1 MGIYRKYFQK
11 YKIPFL
17 TAIFCVS
24 CEAFCDLLGPT
35 LMARIIDSGIE
46 QQNVDQVLH
55 FGGLMILVTAV
66 GAVFAVTRNILA
78 SNVSQRAGK
87 DLRGDLF
94 EKIMNFSE
102 TGADRIES
110 GSLITRMSNDTTQV
124 VQFINGIMRIFMKA
138 PVTCIGSIILATF
151 LNWRLSFII
160 YGVVAAVA
168 GMIILSMKL
177 SYPRFAALQ
186 KAMDK
191 VNRVVQEYLIGVR
204 LVKAFGTYAKE
215 EKQFDDVNGN
225 LMDSSIRAQTIITYI
240 APVLNLTV
248 GIGTAAAIYLGSR
261 LFSIELA
268 NPGDISAFTIYL
280 AQILSSLLIITNI
293 FNTFVR
299 TKASTQR
306 IKEVL
311 DQEEDYNLL
320 FTSCPV
326 TRSAM
331 HTKCCDNGPG
341 AKPGTGSVSG
351 PGIQKDCRLDG
362 EVAFSHVTFSYPG
375 GSGLPVLEDVSFHIR
390 PGRSLAVIGPTGS
403 GKSTLAWL
411 LLRFYD
417 ADEGEVLLD
426 GQDIRRMDVRTVR
439 QNIALVPQKP
449 MLFSGTVLENLR
461 WGKGDAG
468 KAEAEDA
475 MLAAEGDFILQA
487 PEGLDKNLGS
497 AGVNLSGGQKQRISI
512 ARGIIKNA
520 PVLVLDDATSALD
533 AITEARVRK
542 NLLSGRQKR
551 TTVFITQRCTT
562 AMAADDIL
570 VLENGRCMGYGTHEE
585 LMENCLIYQ
594 EIYQSQI
601 EGRKENIAQPS
612 EDDLAENM
620 VSAAMCQTGRE
631 VSADGR

>member
-1 MGIYRKYFQK
+1 MGIYRKYFQR

-46 QQNVDQVLH
+46 QQNVEQVLH
-55 FGGLMILVTAV
+55 FGGLMILVTGV

-94 EKIMNFSE
+94 EKVMKFSE

-204 LVKAFGTYAKE
+204 LVKAFGTYDKE

-225 LMDSSIRAQTIITYI
+225 LMDSSIRAQMIITYI

-311 DQEEDYNLL
+311 DQEEDC
-320 FTSCPV
+320 CPQDCSPQDFRKN
-326 TRSAM
+326 TR
-331 HTKCCDNGPG
+331 KQL
-341 AKPGTGSVSG
+341 SG
-351 PGIQKDCRLDG
+351 QWRG

-417 ADEGEVLLD
+417 VDGGEVLLD
-426 GQDIRRMDVRTVR
+426 GQDIRGIDVRAVR

-461 WGKGDAG
+461 WGKSDAG

-475 MLAAEGDFILQA
+475 VLAAEGAFILQA

-542 NLLSGRQKR
+542 NLLSGR
-551 TTVFITQRCTT
+551 
-562 AMAADDIL
+562 
-570 VLENGRCMGYGTHEE
+570 
-585 LMENCLIYQ
+585 
-594 EIYQSQI
+594 
-601 EGRKENIAQPS
+601 
-612 EDDLAENM
+612 
-620 VSAAMCQTGRE
+620 
-631 VSADGR
+631 

>member
-1 MGIYRKYFQK
+1 MGIYGKYFKK

-46 QQNVDQVLH
+46 RQDTGQVLH
-55 FGGLMILVTAV
+55 FGALMILVTGA
-66 GAVFAVTRNILA
+66 GAVFAVIRNILA

-94 EKIMNFSE
+94 EKIMHFSE
-102 TGADRIES
+102 AGADRIES

-124 VQFINGIMRIFMKA
+124 IQFINGIMRIFMKA

-168 GMIILSMKL
+168 AMIILSMKL
-177 SYPRFAALQ
+177 SYPRFAVLQ
-186 KAMDK
+186 KAMDQ

-204 LVKAFGTYAKE
+204 LVKAFGTYE
-215 EKQFDDVNGN
+215 EEENQFNNVNRN
-225 LMDSSIRAQTIITYI
+225 LMDSSIRAQMIITYI
-240 APVLNLTV
+240 APILNLTV
-248 GIGTAAAIYLGSR
+248 GIGTAAAVYLGAR
-261 LFSIELA
+261 LFKIELA
-268 NPGDISAFTIYL
+268 NPGDISAFIIYM

-311 DQEEDYNLL
+311 DQEEDLSL
-320 FTSCPV
+320 PE
-326 TRSAM
+326 
-331 HTKCCDNGPG
+331 GG
-341 AKPGTGSVSG
+341 AYQADGSGSG
-351 PGIQKDCRLDG
+351 EEGRLKG
-362 EVAFSHVTFSYPG
+362 EVTFSHVTFSYPG

-426 GQDIRRMDVRTVR
+426 GTDVRRMDVRTVR

-461 WGKGDAG
+461 WGKSDA
-468 KAEAEDA
+468 KKKEAEAA
-475 MLAAEGDFILQA
+475 LQAAEGAFILQA
-487 PEGLDKNLGS
+487 AEGLDKNLGS

-520 PVLVLDDATSALD
+520 SVLVLDDATSALD

-542 NLLSGRQKR
+542 NLLQGRQKR

-570 VLENGRCMGYGTHEE
+570 VLENGRCMGYGTHKE
-585 LMENCLIYQ
+585 LMENCRIYQ

-601 EGRKENIAQPS
+601 EGRKEADSIKG
-612 EDDLAENM
+612 ENALEERTDR
-620 VSAAMCQTGRE
+620 AAMCQNSGE
-631 VSADGR
+631 VRTDGR

>member
-1 MGIYRKYFQK
+1 MGIYGKYFQK

-46 QQNVDQVLH
+46 RQDTGQVLH
-55 FGGLMILVTAV
+55 FGALMILVTGA
-66 GAVFAVTRNILA
+66 GAVFAVIRNILA

-94 EKIMNFSE
+94 EKIMHFSE
-102 TGADRIES
+102 AGADRIES

-124 VQFINGIMRIFMKA
+124 IQFINGIMRIFMKA

-168 GMIILSMKL
+168 AMIILSMKL
-177 SYPRFAALQ
+177 SYPRFAVLQ
-186 KAMDK
+186 KAMDQ

-204 LVKAFGTYAKE
+204 LVKAFGTYE
-215 EKQFDDVNGN
+215 EEENQFNNVNRN
-225 LMDSSIRAQTIITYI
+225 LMDSSIRAQMIITYI
-240 APVLNLTV
+240 APILNLTV
-248 GIGTAAAIYLGSR
+248 GIGTAAAVYLGAR
-261 LFSIELA
+261 LFKIELA
-268 NPGDISAFTIYL
+268 NPGDISAFIIYM

-311 DQEEDYNLL
+311 DQEEDLSLPEEMAYQADG
-320 FTSCPV
+320 S
-326 TRSAM
+326 
-331 HTKCCDNGPG
+331 
-341 AKPGTGSVSG
+341 GTGEEG
-351 PGIQKDCRLDG
+351 RLKG

-426 GQDIRRMDVRTVR
+426 GTDVRRMDVRTVR

-461 WGKGDAG
+461 WGKSDA
-468 KAEAEDA
+468 KKKEAEAA
-475 MLAAEGDFILQA
+475 LQAAEGSFILQA
-487 PEGLDKNLGS
+487 AEGLDKNLGS
-497 AGVNLSGGQKQRISI
+497 AGVNLSGGQKQRVSI

-542 NLLSGRQKR
+542 NLLQGRQKR

-585 LMENCLIYQ
+585 LMENCRIYQ

-601 EGRKENIAQPS
+601 EGR
-612 EDDLAENM
+612 
-620 VSAAMCQTGRE
+620 R
-631 VSADGR
+631 

>member
-1 MGIYRKYFQK
+1 MGIYGKYFKK

-46 QQNVDQVLH
+46 RQDTGQVLH
-55 FGGLMILVTAV
+55 FGALMILVTGA
-66 GAVFAVTRNILA
+66 GAVFAVIRNILA

-94 EKIMNFSE
+94 EKIMHFSE
-102 TGADRIES
+102 AGADRIES

-124 VQFINGIMRIFMKA
+124 IQFINGIMRIFMKA

-168 GMIILSMKL
+168 AMIILSMKL
-177 SYPRFAALQ
+177 SYPRFAVLQ
-186 KAMDK
+186 KAMDQ

-204 LVKAFGTYAKE
+204 LVKAFGTYE
-215 EKQFDDVNGN
+215 EEENQFNNVNRN
-225 LMDSSIRAQTIITYI
+225 LMDSSIRAQMIITYI
-240 APVLNLTV
+240 APILNLTV
-248 GIGTAAAIYLGSR
+248 GIGTAAAVYLGAR
-261 LFSIELA
+261 LFKIELA
-268 NPGDISAFTIYL
+268 NPGDISAFIIYM

-311 DQEEDYNLL
+311 DQEEDLSL
-320 FTSCPV
+320 PE
-326 TRSAM
+326 
-331 HTKCCDNGPG
+331 GG
-341 AKPGTGSVSG
+341 AYQADGSGSG
-351 PGIQKDCRLDG
+351 EEGRLKG
-362 EVAFSHVTFSYPG
+362 EVTFSHVTFSYPG

-426 GQDIRRMDVRTVR
+426 GTDVRRMDVRTVR

-461 WGKGDAG
+461 WGKSDA
-468 KAEAEDA
+468 KKKEAEAA
-475 MLAAEGDFILQA
+475 LQAAEGAFILQA
-487 PEGLDKNLGS
+487 AEGLDKNLGS

-520 PVLVLDDATSALD
+520 SVLVLDDATSALD
-533 AITEARVRK
+533 ANTEARVRK
-542 NLLSGRQKR
+542 NLLQGRQKR

-570 VLENGRCMGYGTHEE
+570 VLENGRCMGYGTHKE
-585 LMENCLIYQ
+585 LMENCRIYQ

-601 EGRKENIAQPS
+601 EGRKEADSIKG
-612 EDDLAENM
+612 ENALEE
-620 VSAAMCQTGRE
+620 STDRAAMCQNSGE
-631 VSADGR
+631 VRTDGR

>member
-1 MGIYRKYFQK
+1 MGIYGKYFKK

-46 QQNVDQVLH
+46 RQDTGQVLH
-55 FGGLMILVTAV
+55 FGALMILVTGA
-66 GAVFAVTRNILA
+66 GAVFAVIRNILA

-94 EKIMNFSE
+94 EKIMHFSE
-102 TGADRIES
+102 AGADRIES

-124 VQFINGIMRIFMKA
+124 IQFINGIMRIFMKA

-168 GMIILSMKL
+168 AMIILSMKL
-177 SYPRFAALQ
+177 SYPRFAVLQ
-186 KAMDK
+186 KAMDQ

-204 LVKAFGTYAKE
+204 LVKAFGTYE
-215 EKQFDDVNGN
+215 EEENQFNNVNRN
-225 LMDSSIRAQTIITYI
+225 LMDSSIRAQRIITYI
-240 APVLNLTV
+240 APILNLTV
-248 GIGTAAAIYLGSR
+248 GIGTAAAVYLGAR
-261 LFSIELA
+261 LFKIELA
-268 NPGDISAFTIYL
+268 NPGDISAFIIYM

-311 DQEEDYNLL
+311 DQEEDLSL
-320 FTSCPV
+320 PE
-326 TRSAM
+326 
-331 HTKCCDNGPG
+331 GG
-341 AKPGTGSVSG
+341 AYQADGSGSG
-351 PGIQKDCRLDG
+351 EEGRLKG
-362 EVAFSHVTFSYPG
+362 EVTFSHVTFSYPG

-426 GQDIRRMDVRTVR
+426 GTDVRRMDVRTVR

-461 WGKGDAG
+461 WGKSDA
-468 KAEAEDA
+468 KKKEAEAA
-475 MLAAEGDFILQA
+475 LQAAEGAFILQA
-487 PEGLDKNLGS
+487 AEGLDKNLGS

-520 PVLVLDDATSALD
+520 SVLVLDDATSALD

-542 NLLSGRQKR
+542 NLLQGRQKR

-570 VLENGRCMGYGTHEE
+570 VLENGRCMGYGTHKE
-585 LMENCLIYQ
+585 LMENCRIYQ

-601 EGRKENIAQPS
+601 EGRKEADSIKG
-612 EDDLAENM
+612 ENALEE
-620 VSAAMCQTGRE
+620 STDRAAMCQNSGE
-631 VSADGR
+631 VRTDGR

>member
-1 MGIYRKYFQK
+1 MGIYGKYFQK

-46 QQNVDQVLH
+46 RQDTGQVLH
-55 FGGLMILVTAV
+55 FGALMILVTGA
-66 GAVFAVTRNILA
+66 GAVFAVIRNILA

-94 EKIMNFSE
+94 EKIMHFSE
-102 TGADRIES
+102 AGADRIES

-124 VQFINGIMRIFMKA
+124 IQFINGIMRIFMKA

-168 GMIILSMKL
+168 AMIILSMKF
-177 SYPRFAALQ
+177 SYPRFAVLQ
-186 KAMDK
+186 KAMDQ

-204 LVKAFGTYAKE
+204 LVKAFGTYE
-215 EKQFDDVNGN
+215 EEENQFNNVNRN
-225 LMDSSIRAQTIITYI
+225 LMDSSIRAQMIITYI
-240 APVLNLTV
+240 APILNLTV
-248 GIGTAAAIYLGSR
+248 GIGTAAAVYLGAR
-261 LFSIELA
+261 LFKIELA
-268 NPGDISAFTIYL
+268 NPGDISAFIIYM

-311 DQEEDYNLL
+311 DQEEDLSLPEEMAYQAD
-320 FTSCPV
+320 
-326 TRSAM
+326 RS
-331 HTKCCDNGPG
+331 
-341 AKPGTGSVSG
+341 GSEEEG
-351 PGIQKDCRLDG
+351 RLKG
-362 EVAFSHVTFSYPG
+362 EVTFSHVTFSYPG

-426 GQDIRRMDVRTVR
+426 GTDVRRMDVRTVR

-461 WGKGDAG
+461 WGKSDA
-468 KAEAEDA
+468 KKKEAEAA
-475 MLAAEGDFILQA
+475 LQAAEGSFILQA
-487 PEGLDKNLGS
+487 AEGLDKNLGS

-542 NLLSGRQKR
+542 NLLQGRQKR

-585 LMENCLIYQ
+585 LMENCRIYQ

-601 EGRKENIAQPS
+601 EGR
-612 EDDLAENM
+612 
-620 VSAAMCQTGRE
+620 R
-631 VSADGR
+631 

>member
-1 MGIYRKYFQK
+1 MGIYGKYFKK

-46 QQNVDQVLH
+46 RQDTGQVLH
-55 FGGLMILVTAV
+55 FGALMILVTGA
-66 GAVFAVTRNILA
+66 GAVFAVIRNILA

-94 EKIMNFSE
+94 EKIMHFSE
-102 TGADRIES
+102 AGADRIES

-124 VQFINGIMRIFMKA
+124 IQFINGIMRIFMKA

-168 GMIILSMKL
+168 AMIILSMKL
-177 SYPRFAALQ
+177 SYPRFAVLQ
-186 KAMDK
+186 KAMDQ

-204 LVKAFGTYAKE
+204 LVKAFGTYE
-215 EKQFDDVNGN
+215 EEENQFNNVNRN
-225 LMDSSIRAQTIITYI
+225 LMDSSIRAQMIITYI
-240 APVLNLTV
+240 APILNLTV
-248 GIGTAAAIYLGSR
+248 GIGTAAAVYLGAR
-261 LFSIELA
+261 LFKIELA
-268 NPGDISAFTIYL
+268 NPGDISAFIIYM

-311 DQEEDYNLL
+311 DQEEDLSL
-320 FTSCPV
+320 PE
-326 TRSAM
+326 
-331 HTKCCDNGPG
+331 GG
-341 AKPGTGSVSG
+341 AYQADGSGSG
-351 PGIQKDCRLDG
+351 EEGRLKG
-362 EVAFSHVTFSYPG
+362 EVTFSHVTFSYPG

-426 GQDIRRMDVRTVR
+426 GTDVRRMDVRTVR

-461 WGKGDAG
+461 WGKSDA
-468 KAEAEDA
+468 KKKEAEAA
-475 MLAAEGDFILQA
+475 LQAAEGAFILQA
-487 PEGLDKNLGS
+487 AEGLDKNLGS

-520 PVLVLDDATSALD
+520 D
-533 AITEARVRK
+533 RK
-542 NLLSGRQKR
+542 STRLNSS
-551 TTVFITQRCTT
+551 
-562 AMAADDIL
+562 
-570 VLENGRCMGYGTHEE
+570 HH
-585 LMENCLIYQ
+585 
-594 EIYQSQI
+594 
-601 EGRKENIAQPS
+601 
-612 EDDLAENM
+612 
-620 VSAAMCQTGRE
+620 
-631 VSADGR
+631 

>member
-1 MGIYRKYFQK
+1 MGIYGKYFQK

-46 QQNVDQVLH
+46 RQDTGQVLH
-55 FGGLMILVTAV
+55 FGALMILVTGT
-66 GAVFAVTRNILA
+66 GAIFAVIRNILA

-94 EKIMNFSE
+94 EKIMHFSE
-102 TGADRIES
+102 AGADRIES

-124 VQFINGIMRIFMKA
+124 IQFINGIMRIFMKA

-168 GMIILSMKL
+168 AMIILSMKL
-177 SYPRFAALQ
+177 SYPRFAVLQ
-186 KAMDK
+186 KAMDQ

-204 LVKAFGTYAKE
+204 LVKAFGTYE
-215 EKQFDDVNGN
+215 EEENQFNNVNRN
-225 LMDSSIRAQTIITYI
+225 LMDSSIRAQMIITYI
-240 APVLNLTV
+240 APILNLTV
-248 GIGTAAAIYLGSR
+248 GIGTAAAVYLGAR
-261 LFSIELA
+261 LFKIELA
-268 NPGDISAFTIYL
+268 NPGDISAFIIYM

-311 DQEEDYNLL
+311 DQEEDLS
-320 FTSCPV
+320 FPE
-326 TRSAM
+326 
-331 HTKCCDNGPG
+331 GG
-341 AKPGTGSVSG
+341 AYQADGSG
-351 PGIQKDCRLDG
+351 AGEEGRLKG
-362 EVAFSHVTFSYPG
+362 EVTFSHVTFSYPG

-426 GQDIRRMDVRTVR
+426 GTDVRRMDVRTVR

-461 WGKGDAG
+461 WGKSDA
-468 KAEAEDA
+468 KKKEAEAA
-475 MLAAEGDFILQA
+475 LQAAEGSFILQA
-487 PEGLDKNLGS
+487 AEGLDKNLGS

-533 AITEARVRK
+533 AITEACVRK
-542 NLLSGRQKR
+542 NLLQGCQKR

-585 LMENCLIYQ
+585 LMENCRIYQ

-601 EGRKENIAQPS
+601 EGR
-612 EDDLAENM
+612 
-620 VSAAMCQTGRE
+620 R
-631 VSADGR
+631 